1 MSLAIEKASSSD
13 AAAVLDFLK
22 QIGGET
28 DNLSFGAEGL
38 PFSVESEAAFL
49 SQAASSCDEIFLLAK
64 EDGKIVGN
72 AGLTRLPRRMSHR
85 GEFSVAVAKEYWNK
99 GIAGKL
105 LKEIIDFAK
114 LHSFEVIELQV
125 RSDNAAAIH
134 VYEKF
139 GFKKMGTHPSF
150 FKIGGQNIAFD
161 YMYLQV

>member
-1 MSLAIEKASSSD
+1 MNLVIEKASPTD

-38 PFSVESEAAFL
+38 PFSAESEAAFL

-64 EDGKIVGN
+64 ENGKIVGN

-105 LKEIIDFAK
+105 LKEIIDLAK
-114 LHSFEVIELQV
+114 SHSFEIIELQV

-150 FKIGGQNIAFD
+150 FKIGGQNITFD